1 MACPRAALRHNRP
14 MISTLIER
22 WSNGRRV
29 EIPDAQWQA
38 ALAALPCAQSL
49 PAPERERLRGLVAGL
64 LADKQYEAAA
74 GIELT
79 TQMQLAIAVQA
90 CLPVLGL
97 GLEWYRGWTSIVVYP
112 GEFRVP
118 RRLTDEAGV
127 VHEFDDTLSGES
139 WDGGPVVV
147 SWADAQSAGTPQA
160 YSVVIHE
167 FAHKLDMLDGEADGV
182 PPFDRRLHP
191 TLTAAAWR
199 AALADAL
206 ARLDAELELIEAELP
221 PHIDPDSPEAD
232 PWYARL
238 PLDPYAVQDE
248 AEFFAVS
255 AEAFFVA
262 PATLQAAF
270 PAWYEQLAA
279 FFRQDPLSATP

>member
-1 MACPRAALRHNRP
+1 
-14 MISTLIER
+14 MISTLLER
-22 WSNGRRV
+22 WRRGRRV
-29 EIPDAQWQA
+29 EIPEPEWQA
-38 ALAALPCAQSL
+38 ALATLPCAQAL
-49 PAPERERLRGLVAGL
+49 PAPQRERLRELVAGL
-64 LADKQYEAAA
+64 LADKQFEPAA

-79 TQMQLAIAVQA
+79 VAMQLAIAVQA
-90 CLPVLGL
+90 CLPVLEL

-118 RRLTDEAGV
+118 RSLTDDAGV
-127 VHEFDDTLSGES
+127 VHEFEDTLSGES
-139 WDGGPVVV
+139 WDGGPVIV

-191 TLTAAAWR
+191 SLSPAPWR
-199 AALADAL
+199 AALADAR

-221 PHIDPDSPEAD
+221 PHVDPDSTEAD

-262 PATLQAAF
+262 PAALQAAF
-270 PAWYEQLAA
+270 PAWYAMLAA
-279 FFRQDPLSATP
+279 FFRQDPLGAVQ

>member
-1 MACPRAALRHNRP
+1 MITSLLERWRRDKRIEIPEPEWRAALA
-14 MISTLIER
+14 T
-22 WSNGRRV
+22 
-29 EIPDAQWQA
+29 
-38 ALAALPCAQSL
+38 LPCAQTL
-49 PAPERERLRGLVAGL
+49 PEPQRARLRELVAGL
-64 LADKQYEAAA
+64 LADKQFESAAEV
-74 GIELT
+74 ELT
-79 TQMQLAIAVQA
+79 AAMQLAIAVQA
-90 CLPVLGL
+90 CLPVLEL
-97 GLEWYRGWTSIVVYP
+97 GLAWYRGWTSIVVYP

-118 RRLTDEAGV
+118 RSLTDEAGV
-127 VHEFDDTLSGES
+127 VHEFEDTLSGES
-139 WDGGPVVV
+139 WDGGPVIV
-147 SWADAQSAGTPQA
+147 SWADAQSAGTAQA

-191 TLTAAAWR
+191 TLSPATWR

-206 ARLDAELELIEAELP
+206 ARLEAELELIESELP
-221 PHIDPDSPEAD
+221 PHIDPDSTDAD

-262 PATLQAAF
+262 PAALQAAF
-270 PAWYEQLAA
+270 PAWYAQLAA
-279 FFRQDPLSATP
+279 FFRQDPLSAAP